1 MQLWLKM
8 SYSSASLDLQKWDD
22 QVDASEIGQTIWDV
36 FLSMDDETTSLNW
49 SSPSPDFR
57 IQKLF

>member
-1 MQLWLKM
+1 M